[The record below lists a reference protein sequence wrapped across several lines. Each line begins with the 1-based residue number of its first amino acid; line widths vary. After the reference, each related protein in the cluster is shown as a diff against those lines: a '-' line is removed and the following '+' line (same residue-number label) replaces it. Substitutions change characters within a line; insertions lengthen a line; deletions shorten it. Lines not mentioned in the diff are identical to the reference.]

1 MAEGSGM
8 FVTLE
13 VVTVLLVALA
23 MALSL
28 AHALEFPGK
37 LRLSKDHYLA
47 VQPIYYPGFTYG
59 GMAEPLGLLLLLLLL
74 FLTPAGI
81 PRFWLTLAAFLV
93 LLAMHFAYW
102 LVTHPVNN
110 FWLKDFELKG
120 FGAAFFTF
128 ASRTS
133 SKRHLD
139 WTELRNRWEY
149 SHVLRAGL
157 GLLSF
162 LLLVAAVAQ

>member
-1 MAEGSGM
+1 M

-28 AHALEFPGK
+28 AHALELPGK

-47 VQPIYYPGFTYG
+47 VQPVYYPGFTYG
-59 GMAEPLGLLLLLLLL
+59 GMAEPLGLLLLLLLF
-74 FLTPAGI
+74 FLTPAGN
-81 PRFWLTLAAFLV
+81 PRFWLILTAFLA
-93 LLAMHFAYW
+93 LLAMHLAYW

-120 FGAAFFTF
+120 FGAAFFSF

-133 SKRHLD
+133 SKRHPD

-162 LLLVAAVAQ
+162 LVLVTAVAQ